1 MAEGRRT
8 TAGSDTEKAERRREQ
23 KRLASERYRKN
34 HPERVAATRR
44 AYYENNT
51 EKAKASSAKWRAE
64 NPEKVKQQQDA
75 YCAENREKRLAYKRE
90 YDARPETRAKRSA
103 YMKNLYD
110 TDPNYRLASVLRCRL
125 RLAMKSEAK
134 VGSAV
139 TLLGCTTA
147 GAWDH
152 LESLFTEGMTR
163 ENYGEWHID
172 HIRPLSAFD
181 LTDPDQLA
189 EACHY
194 TNLQPLWAADN
205 LRKWAHK

>member
-1 MAEGRRT
+1 MT
-8 TAGSDTEKAERRREQ
+8 TLTDTDKAERRREQ
-23 KRLASERYRKN
+23 KRLAQARYRANNPDK
-34 HPERVAATRR
+34 VAAARR
-44 AYYENNT
+44 ADYAANP
-51 EKAKASSAKWRAE
+51 EKAKASSAKWRAA
-64 NPEKVKQQQDA
+64 NPEKVKRSLDA
-75 YCAENREKRLAYKRE
+75 YSANNREKRLAYKRE

-125 RLAMKSEAK
+125 RMALKNKAK
-134 VGSAV
+134 VGSAI

-147 GAWDH
+147 EAWDH

-163 ENYGEWHID
+163 ENHGEWHID
-172 HIRPLSAFD
+172 HIRSLASFD

-189 EACHY
+189 AACHY

-205 LRKWAHK
+205 IRKWAHQ